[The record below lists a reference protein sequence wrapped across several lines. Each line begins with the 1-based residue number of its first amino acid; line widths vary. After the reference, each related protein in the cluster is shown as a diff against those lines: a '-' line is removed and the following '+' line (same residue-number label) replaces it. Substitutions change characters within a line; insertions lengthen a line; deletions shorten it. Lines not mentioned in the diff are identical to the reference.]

1 MLKKTIQYTDFNGV
15 KRSEDFYFNLTEAEL
30 MELEL
35 SRNGGLT
42 EMVRRITNT
51 QDAPEILKVFKEIIL
66 KSVGVKSDDGK
77 RFIKSEAI
85 TEEFKQTNAYSVLF
99 MELLKD
105 DKKAA
110 AFINGIIP
118 GELRSQIEEN
128 QEEVNK
134 QNLLSVVQ
142 QYA

>member
-142 QYA
+142 